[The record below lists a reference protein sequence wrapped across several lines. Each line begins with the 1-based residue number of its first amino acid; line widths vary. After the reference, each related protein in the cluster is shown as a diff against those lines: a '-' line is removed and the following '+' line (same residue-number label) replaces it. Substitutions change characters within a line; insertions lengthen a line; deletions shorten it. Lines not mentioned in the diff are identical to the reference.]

1 MKCKANV
8 KQKNR
13 FELFAPFRPPLVTAY
28 KQTTF
33 AVLPVTIEKPLR
45 YTPHTAGYREM

>member
-1 MKCKANV
+1 MKCKADV
-8 KQKNR
+8 SQCKAENR

-45 YTPHTAGYREM
+45 YTPHK